1 MKISPSRIAAV
12 EILTKIEKDKAFSS
26 VLLPQFEETLA
37 TNDRALCHALVLG
50 VLRNQIYLDA
60 LISKLSG
67 GKKIDSVVK
76 IILRIALFQ
85 IIFLDKIPPHAVLND
100 AVNLTQ
106 KAKKTSAKG
115 FVNAILRRFQREKI
129 ELNFADE
136 IEKLSIETSHPR
148 WLIEKWIGQF
158 GIDETA
164 KLAIANNQTPKS
176 SYRWTAKT
184 TDAVKKSLEKETDAK
199 FLRELAE
206 NGKIYFQEEGSQ
218 MVGNVVNLK
227 ENDKFLDV
235 CAAPGSKTTQVI
247 SNFKSQI
254 SNLIV
259 AGDFNSKRTKILK
272 ENCERQGAKSVNIL
286 QYDAE
291 ESLPFADESFDVIL
305 VDAPCSGTGTIR
317 HNPEI
322 RYFLEEK
329 DFENL
334 ARKQLKILINASKL
348 VRSGGHIIYST
359 CSLEIDENEAVANQ
373 FLSENSQ
380 FEKVSPLLDKNFI
393 TDENFGRTF
402 PPRDDTDGFFIAVFC
417 KK

>member
-12 EILTKIEKDKAFSS
+12 EILTKIEKEKAFSS
-26 VLLPQFEETLA
+26 VLLPQLEQDLA
-37 TNDRALCHALVLG
+37 TNDRALCHAIVLG

-60 LISKLSG
+60 LILKLSG
-67 GKKIDSVVK
+67 GKKIDSAVK

-85 IIFLDKIPPHAVLND
+85 IIFLDKIPAHAVLND

-129 ELNFADE
+129 ELEFADE

-148 WLIEKWIGQF
+148 WLIEKWIRQF

-164 KLAIANNQTPKS
+164 KLTIANNETPKS

-184 TDAVKKSLEKETDAK
+184 TEAIKKSLENETDGK

-218 MVGNVVNLK
+218 MVGNIVNLK

-247 SNFKSQI
+247 SNFKFQI

-259 AGDFNSKRTKILK
+259 AGDFSRKRTKILK
-272 ENCERQGAKSVNIL
+272 ENCEKQGAKSVNIL

-291 ESLPFADESFDVIL
+291 KSLPFADESFDVIL

-329 DFENL
+329 DFLEL
-334 ARKQLKILINASKL
+334 SRKQLKILSNASKL
-348 VRSGGHIIYST
+348 VKSGGRIIYST
-359 CSLEIDENEAVANQ
+359 CSLESEENEAVSDEFLQANVE
-373 FLSENSQ
+373 FENITP
-380 FEKVSPLLDKNFI
+380 ELDKKFL
-393 TDENFGRTF
+393 TDENFARTF
-402 PPRDDTDGFFIAVFC
+402 PPRDEIDGFFIAVFL

>member
-85 IIFLDKIPPHAVLND
+85 IIFLDKIPAHAVLND

-129 ELNFADE
+129 ELNFDDE

-359 CSLEIDENEAVANQ
+359 CSLEIDENEFVANQ